1 MNEMN
6 KPIPK
11 DAGFIHMTGGGI
23 KPTHVFEGMRLV
35 PNPDLWPDRIPPEEM
50 AAQAERMTER
60 VIANMEAGFSR
71 MTAATISHPKP
82 LPTVNELYDA
92 MMAMKAE
99 CDRIAR
105 QIPDTQIIITGTIKG
120 PPENLATTGGNVFI
134 TFPRRKPVDI
144 AWLVPWLKGV
154 KGYELPEGYTGAR
167 TLQIPARQTDGKWVM
182 VDLLKPLDTTKLPDG
197 WKPLCELEKL
207 T

>member
-1 MNEMN
+1 MKHERDEQADSERRWLH
-6 KPIPK
+6 P
-11 DAGFIHMTGGGI
+11 H
-23 KPTHVFEGMRLV
+23 
-35 PNPDLWPDRIPPEEM
+35 DR
-50 AAQAERMTER
+50 RR
-60 VIANMEAGFSR
+60 
-71 MTAATISHPKP
+71 H
-82 LPTVNELYDA
+82 PTVNELYDA

-167 TLQIPARQTDGKWVM
+167 TVQIPAQQTDGTWVM
-182 VDLLKPLDTTKLPDG
+182 LDLLQPVDTSKFPER
-197 WKPLCELEKL
+197 WQPLCELGPMLERAAFGI
-207 T
+207 